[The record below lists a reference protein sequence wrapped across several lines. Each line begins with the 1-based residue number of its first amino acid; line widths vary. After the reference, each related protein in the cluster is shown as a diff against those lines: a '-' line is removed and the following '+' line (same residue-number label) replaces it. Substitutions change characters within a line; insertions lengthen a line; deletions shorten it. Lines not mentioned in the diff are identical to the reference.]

1 MAYSLLTM
9 TEMNGRI
16 TLPIAKTEPAEAPLR
31 WEEMSKQEQ
40 RLWVQAEQ
48 EIETNMV
55 SAKIMGEARQRS
67 KNGEQVEEIY
77 VQLRYRQLWRQLAA
91 QQRKLA
97 VRETRRAKI
106 VEWQE
111 STEQSTSENRPSLGR
126 ALVMGAI
133 AILAVTGLGVAAY
146 AMVGFLTPQ

>member
-1 MAYSLLTM
+1 MIDT
-9 TEMNGRI
+9 NGRI
-16 TLPIAKTEPAEAPLR
+16 MLPVAQNRTEARKPQRKPPLC

-55 SAKIMGEARQRS
+55 SAKIMEEARQRS
-67 KNGEQVEEIY
+67 QNEDQIARLY
-77 VQLRYRQLWRQLAA
+77 MQLRYQQLWRQSAA
-91 QQRKLA
+91 QQQKLA
-97 VRETRRAKI
+97 ERETRRAKI

-111 STEQSTSENRPSLGR
+111 STEQSAQENQTSLGKGLLF
-126 ALVMGAI
+126 AVI
-133 AILAVTGLGVAAY
+133 TILAVAGVGAAAY